1 MALQSVWFSTGLPS
15 DIINSLEKDLEN
27 HFDDD
32 DMGDSKLINDV
43 LDKNIRKSKNTWIP
57 TTHWIT
63 GWLWHYVMVANRNN
77 FLYDISHIESE
88 SMQYASYGVGEYYH
102 WHTDSS
108 IAVHYKPQFQTSA
121 RESTKDDNYLR
132 ERTSIEKELVRK
144 ISFSLQL
151 SDPDDYEGGNIQFID
166 ESNKNYIAPRQKGS
180 LIIFDSRTKH
190 RVCKVRSGVRK
201 SIVGWVVGPRWK

>member
-1 MALQSVWFSTGLPS
+1 MALQSVWFFTGLPS
-15 DIINSLEKDLEN
+15 DIINSLEKDLEK
-27 HFDDD
+27 HFD

-43 LDKNIRKSKNTWIP
+43 LDEDIRKSKNTWIP

-63 GWLWHYVMVANRNN
+63 GWLWHYVQAANRNN
-77 FLYDISHIESE
+77 FLYDISFIESE

-108 IAVHYKPQFQTSA
+108 IPVQYKPQFQTSA

-132 ERTSIEKELVRK
+132 ERTAIENELVRK

-166 ESNKNYIAPRQKGS
+166 ESNQKYIAPRQKGS